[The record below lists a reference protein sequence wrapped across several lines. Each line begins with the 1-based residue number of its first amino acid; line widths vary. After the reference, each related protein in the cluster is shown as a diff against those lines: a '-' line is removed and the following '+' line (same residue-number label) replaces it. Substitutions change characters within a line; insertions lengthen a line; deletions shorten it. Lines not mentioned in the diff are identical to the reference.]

1 MIFFFASI
9 NEEFKRVNKFAT
21 TLRLKFESDHKPE
34 ELLADC
40 KNLASM
46 CHHLL
51 SFLPEEIRDKT
62 KLKQH
67 IAWMEKWLKDR
78 KIYNCK
84 SDIEDICDRDL
95 DELELLF
102 KEWLK
107 KGEYYDK
114 ELVRSVGKLVD
125 KLEFDSAIRKSFII
139 LTNRL
144 RKKFHFAK
152 NVDGPTLVNQI
163 FGSKGI
169 LKDSVAPKELQSIR
183 DLLSG
188 LYGVFRNKY
197 AHGVLDASWIEADAI
212 ISIINIVLKMLGKYR
227 RPIKITKKSKVVK
240 NE

>member
-1 MIFFFASI
+1 MIFFLLSI

-21 TLRLKFESDHKPE
+21 TLRLKFESDNKPE

-40 KNLASM
+40 QNLASK

-51 SFLPEEIRDKT
+51 SLLPAEIRDET
-62 KLKQH
+62 KLKRH
-67 IAWMEKWLKDR
+67 IAWMEKWLRDG

-84 SDIEDICDRDL
+84 SDIDDICERDL

-114 ELVRSVGKLVD
+114 ELNRSVGELID
-125 KLEFDSAIRKSFII
+125 KLEFDSAIRKSFIL
-139 LTNRL
+139 LTERL
-144 RKKFHFAK
+144 RKKFHLSK
-152 NVDGPTLVNQI
+152 NDDGLALVNQI
-163 FGSKGI
+163 FGTKGV
-169 LKDSVAPKELQSIR
+169 LKNSVDSKELQSMR

-197 AHGVLDASWIEADAI
+197 AHGVLEASWTEADAI
-212 ISIINIVLKMLGKYR
+212 ISIINIVLKILENYR
-227 RPIKITKKSKVVK
+227 RPIKIHRKM
-240 NE
+240 